1 MALEGRRMTDL
12 FYFVGLAIGLFIG
25 WDVRGEMGE

>member
-1 MALEGRRMTDL
+1 MTAL
-12 FYFVGLAIGLFIG
+12 FYFVGLAIGLYIG